1 MNSAR
6 ENTFVPLTATAPAI
20 QSQEF
25 RVGMSAQ
32 AGNAQ
37 SFRPL
42 GEPAKGISSG
52 THGSTCEP
60 RVTVQRVGD
69 RVTAIQVQCGC
80 GQIVELAC
88 VYDPAPTDP

>member
-1 MNSAR
+1 MSSAR
-6 ENTFVPLTATAPAI
+6 ENTFVPLAAAAPAI
-20 QSQEF
+20 HSPEL
-25 RVGMSAQ
+25 RVGMAAQ

-42 GEPAKGISSG
+42 GETAKEISSG

-80 GQIVELAC
+80 GQVIELAC
-88 VYDPAPTDP
+88 VYDPAPVNS